1 MNPIR
6 KIIRKLGE
14 QCWALGFVR
23 GGMQSVM
30 EDDSLQVDWVHM
42 PKDRWFADPFV
53 LEVKDNEI
61 QLLVEDY
68 AYAKAKGI
76 ISLLKINRQTMEIT
90 ARKELLELPTHLSF
104 PCILRKDG
112 HIYVYPE
119 SAQSWRLDM
128 YEYHPGTETLTFYKT
143 ICDDTVWDSC
153 ITEYFGEPLLFTAN
167 KNDYYLDIYANN
179 SKTQRFEPFVLG
191 GVKSE
196 LPNSRMGGQLFK
208 WKDKIYYPA
217 QDCSR
222 GYGSAIAIKEVK
234 CEDGK
239 FTTQVVKTIQSP
251 HPTMTLGMHT
261 LNEYKGVVMIDVRGS
276 RYVLGRIVD
285 ALVKMKKNIKH
296 EKRR

>member
-6 KIIRKLGE
+6 KIVRKIGA

-30 EDDSLQVDWVHM
+30 EEDSLQVDWVKM

-53 LEVKDNEI
+53 LEVTSNEI

-68 AYAKAKGI
+68 AYDKAKGI

-90 ARKELLELPTHLSF
+90 TRKELLELPTHLSF

-119 SAQSWRLDM
+119 SAQSGRLDM
-128 YEYHPGTETLTFYKT
+128 YEYHQESETLTFFQT
-143 ICDDTVWDSC
+143 ICDDVVWDSC
-153 ITEYFGEPLLFTAN
+153 ITEYFGDSLLFTAN
-167 KNDYYLDIYANN
+167 KSDYCLDIYAN
-179 SKTQRFEPFVLG
+179 SPKTQRFEPFAE
-191 GVKSE
+191 VKSK
-196 LPNSRMGGQLFK
+196 LPNSRMGGQLFQ

-217 QDCSR
+217 QDCSK

-234 CEDGK
+234 EKDGK

-251 HPTMTLGMHT
+251 HPSMTLGMHT
-261 LNEYKGVVMIDVRGS
+261 LNEYKGVAVIDVKGYKHS
-276 RYVLGRIVD
+276 FFG
-285 ALVKMKKNIKH
+285 KMIGKLLTYKKHLKI
-296 EKRR
+296 